1 MTLASSRSGSLS
13 LIQKFTNSKGGRTTQ
28 GDEVG
33 MGSSLLP
40 DPGALLNYRTFI
52 RWHVFFCIIT
62 LQLKTSAKETSIVIM
77 TNYLYFHGG

>member
-13 LIQKFTNSKGGRTTQ
+13 LIQKLTISKEGRMIQ

-52 RWHVFFCIIT
+52 RQYVFFC
-62 LQLKTSAKETSIVIM
+62 KYYNSAVEDISQRNLHINHDNK
-77 TNYLYFHGG
+77 